1 MRVTARI
8 GADDGPE
15 VIELEP
21 AYSFVVW
28 TVRPLFRLFFRW
40 RITGLERIPP
50 TGPAIFACNHISYMD
65 PLAQAYALVRRRKRI
80 RFFAK
85 AELWKNPFLRF
96 ILRNANQ
103 IPVERGSGEAGPVE
117 GALTA
122 LARGDGVVI
131 YPEATITVNP
141 DLSPMRG
148 KTGVARV
155 AIASGAP
162 VVPVAVWGSHW
173 VSPKG
178 RVRKRRLFRMIFVTI
193 GTPLSFADL
202 KGREEDPETL
212 QDVTARIM
220 SELERLVR
228 ELQKDYPGGAAV
240 PPPLVRSKDAA

>member
-1 MRVTARI
+1 MGVAARI
-8 GADDGPE
+8 GADAGPE
-15 VIELEP
+15 VIEVEP
-21 AYSFVVW
+21 AYAFVVW
-28 TVRPLFRLFFRW
+28 TVRPLFRLIFRW
-40 RITGLERIPP
+40 RITGLQRIPR
-50 TGPAIFACNHISYMD
+50 TGAAIFACNHISYLD
-65 PLAQAYALVRRRKRI
+65 PLAQGYALVRRRKRI

-85 AELWKNPFLRF
+85 AELWKNPFLRL

-117 GALTA
+117 GAMKA

-131 YPEATITVNP
+131 YPEATITTNP

-162 VVPVAVWGSHW
+162 VVPVAVWGTHW

-178 RVRKRRLFRMIFVTI
+178 RVKSRRPWRKIFVTI
-193 GTPLSFADL
+193 GDPMRFGDL
-202 KGREEDPETL
+202 RGKEEDPDTL
-212 QDVTARIM
+212 RDVTDRIM
-220 SELERLVR
+220 SELDRLVR

-240 PPPLVRSKDAA
+240 PPLKTRAEDAA